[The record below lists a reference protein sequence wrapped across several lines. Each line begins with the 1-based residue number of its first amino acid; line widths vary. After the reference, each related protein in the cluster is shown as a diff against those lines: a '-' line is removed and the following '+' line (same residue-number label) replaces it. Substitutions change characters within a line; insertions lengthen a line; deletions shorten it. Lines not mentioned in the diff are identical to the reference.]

1 MDTGGASF
9 DRNSS
14 MYDPWKRA
22 ALAAPALCVGL
33 GVAGPAL
40 AQTGQAPP
48 EDRVRALEEIVRSL
62 SEEVRALREEV
73 ARSRAAS
80 PDPAPAAASP
90 STDAGGPSAT
100 ASDKP
105 VTRREVRNI
114 EFEVGE
120 TRDRLGTLQS
130 RADNL
135 IPNMRLADG
144 LIIEDPAGRWSLR
157 ATARAHFD
165 YRSFGDADT
174 GADTFAIRRAR
185 TGLGF
190 TIGRVFSGLVEGEHA
205 LGAQTQAGTPAA
217 GALHQAFLDFAPAP
231 WARLRVGQ
239 FKPQFGLEGVMTTWA
254 LDFQERSLAAN
265 LIQAPQNN
273 MLFDRGLMVSG
284 VPAPGWN
291 YGISITN
298 GTGTNVDEFQRAAV
312 ESRAQGKDLTARLTG
327 NAAEWAELQNWV
339 LHFGLNYKTGEQSN
353 YCPPSGTVSNTNP
366 CGYRAPAALSEARGI
381 TFFNPRPFNNQGTP
395 GGASTVERT
404 IRGLEA
410 VVAWRNVKFTAET
423 FKASYVGALQ
433 SGDSFNR
440 EIEAGYVAANWLITG
455 EHFADSYRNGLF
467 GRVRPDNQFATGKG
481 SGWGAL
487 MAGLRFSY
495 WDGRDFAQG
504 PATDLTGVNGPN
516 ALSPGVTQSTDRAN
530 AWTVALRWIPTA
542 YTAYMITAVQTNFG
556 GPVVANGKTLDA
568 ERALLMRAQFDFF

>member
-1 MDTGGASF
+1 MGARF
-9 DRNSS
+9 IRGRI
-14 MYDPWKRA
+14 MGAALGAA
-22 ALAAPALCVGL
+22 ALAGAEVS
-33 GVAGPAL
+33 
-40 AQTGQAPP
+40 AQVPGDSVST
-48 EDRVRALEEIVRSL
+48 DRVRALEEIVRSL
-62 SEEVRALREEV
+62 SEEVRALRDEV
-73 ARSRAAS
+73 ARGRAAAT
-80 PDPAPAAASP
+80 APAAVPAVPASE
-90 STDAGGPSAT
+90 G
-100 ASDKP
+100 P
-105 VTRREVRNI
+105 VTRREVRSI
-114 EFEVGE
+114 EFDVGD
-120 TRDRLGTLQS
+120 TRGRLGTLQA

-135 IPNMRLADG
+135 IPNMRLGEG
-144 LIIEDPAGRWSLR
+144 LIIEDAAGRWSLR
-157 ATARAHFD
+157 ATARAQVD

-190 TIGRVFSGLVEGEHA
+190 TIGRTVAVLVEAEHA

-217 GALHQAFLDFAPAP
+217 GALHQAFMDFSPAP
-231 WARLRVGQ
+231 WVRFRVGQ

-265 LIQAPQNN
+265 LVQAPQNN
-273 MLFDRGLMVSG
+273 MLFDRGFMISG

-291 YGISITN
+291 YGVSVTN
-298 GTGTNVDEFQRAAV
+298 GTGTNLDEFQRAAV
-312 ESRAQGKDLTARLTG
+312 ESRAQGKDVTARLTG
-327 NAAEWAELQNWV
+327 NAAEWAGLRDWV
-339 LHFGLNYKTGEQSN
+339 LHLGLNYKTGEQSN
-353 YCPPSGTVSNTNP
+353 FCPATGTIGSTNP

-381 TFFNPRPFNNQGTP
+381 SFFNPRPFNNQGTP

-404 IRGLEA
+404 IQGLEA
-410 VVAWRNVKFTAET
+410 VVAWRNVKLTAET
-423 FKASYVGALQ
+423 FRATYGGTLQ
-433 SGDSFNR
+433 TGDSFNR
-440 EIEAGYVAANWLITG
+440 EIEAGYIAASWLITG
-455 EHFADSYRNGLF
+455 EQFADFYRNGLF

-504 PATDLTGVNGPN
+504 PATNLTGVNGPN
-516 ALSPGVTQSTDRAN
+516 TLSPGVAQSTDRAN
-530 AWTVALRWIPTA
+530 AWTVALKWIPTA